1 MAATLGGTAEALGGG
16 KFSNGAVTGAFVYL
30 LNHAR
35 HQGDGG
41 SNKRDYATR
50 LAKRY
55 QNNED
60 KIIAG
65 SLVAEALL
73 ETTEPGKLLAKY
85 RELFTET
92 YGTEQSKE
100 NMKVYSQGV
109 KIVRQLNKSFGNSGA
124 SNIILVK
131 TSAAILSEVLYLQI
145 ENGFISNTV
154 KLIDISI
161 YEQFIKMNFHNSY
174 GGGGASTTWD

>member
-1 MAATLGGTAEALGGG
+1 M
-16 KFSNGAVTGAFVYL
+16 F
-30 LNHAR
+30 NHLT
-35 HQGDGG
+35 HQVEGG

-73 ETTEPGKLLAKY
+73 EITEPGKILAKY

-100 NMKVYSQGV
+100 SMKVYSQGV

-154 KLIDISI
+154 KLIDRSI

-174 GGGGASTTWD
+174 GGGGASTSWD